1 MVVSSLLAKFFDVRS
16 LAGEVS
22 FVHAYGFFSVFLR
35 AVFVYDKQSNL
46 KNARESALI

>member
-16 LAGEVS
+16 LVGGVS

-46 KNARESALI
+46 KNARKSALI